1 MLYRRYCSDDL
12 WAQSV
17 KFEDFPQIWNLW
29 FTSFI
34 LCSSCTIVFSS
45 CLINHV
51 FLEISNVKLILVCV
65 AVSISLLQI
74 WFNYKLYQN
83 YCRVKL
89 FFLFNFFFFVWAFWM
104 KKNWKIKRK
113 TWVGWTKWFFYT
125 QRHIMTSL
133 LHQETH
139 CTWDTLFSVD
149 LSILSFLPIWS
160 NYFCFEVL
168 CLYRSSVQIMI
179 SRVSANFKQTKNY
192 N

>member
-83 YCRVKL
+83 YWRVKL
-89 FFLFNFFFFVWAFWM
+89 FFLFNFFFLFLGLLDEEELKNK
-104 KKNWKIKRK
+104 KKNMSGMNKMIFLHSK
-113 TWVGWTKWFFYT
+113 TYYDFS
-125 QRHIMTSL
+125 ITSR
-133 LHQETH
+133 
-139 CTWDTLFSVD
+139 DTLHLRHTF
-149 LSILSFLPIWS
+149 
-160 NYFCFEVL
+160 
-168 CLYRSSVQIMI
+168 
-179 SRVSANFKQTKNY
+179 
-192 N
+192 

>member
-65 AVSISLLQI
+65 AVSISLLQS

-89 FFLFNFFFFVWAFWM
+89 FFLFNFFLWAFWM

-113 TWVGWTKWFFYT
+113 TWVGWKNDFFTLKTYYHFSIT
-125 QRHIMTSL
+125 PR
-133 LHQETH
+133 
-139 CTWDTLFSVD
+139 DTLHLRHTF
-149 LSILSFLPIWS
+149 
-160 NYFCFEVL
+160 
-168 CLYRSSVQIMI
+168 
-179 SRVSANFKQTKNY
+179 
-192 N
+192 